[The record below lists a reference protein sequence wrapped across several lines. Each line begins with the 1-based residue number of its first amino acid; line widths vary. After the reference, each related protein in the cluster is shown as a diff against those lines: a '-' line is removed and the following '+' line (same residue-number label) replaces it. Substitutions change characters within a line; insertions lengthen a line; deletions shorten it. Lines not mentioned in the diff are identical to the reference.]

1 MRTYNTRVAWKSFD
15 GPLEILANSSGWPKP
30 TIYACLNSIFL
41 LFYLI
46 NVSFNLL
53 TESEPKPTLPSV
65 SINKTTSKPEEND
78 TIILSATFK
87 SFHDDF
93 ESIKQDLTLLTK
105 KNALEVHGIIMD
117 ALCKGLEIHGFMDM
131 RVCKNRN
138 LR

>member
-1 MRTYNTRVAWKSFD
+1 MRKNEIPPLSCKLNFLTLLSYKRQGYLLL
-15 GPLEILANSSGWPKP
+15 GPN
-30 TIYACLNSIFL
+30 
-41 LFYLI
+41 
-46 NVSFNLL
+46 
-53 TESEPKPTLPSV
+53 PKPTLPSV